1 MMLHR
6 PVAISLAPFFIVG
19 LVLIVVFRFV
29 LELPLWRAAVYGAGI
44 AIGLMLIAIVVV
56 NWISS

>member
-1 MMLHR
+1 MI
-6 PVAISLAPFFIVG
+6 PLAPFFLVG

-29 LELPLWRAAVYGAGI
+29 VELPLWRATVYGGGI
-44 AIGLMLIAIVVV
+44 AIGLTLIAIVIA